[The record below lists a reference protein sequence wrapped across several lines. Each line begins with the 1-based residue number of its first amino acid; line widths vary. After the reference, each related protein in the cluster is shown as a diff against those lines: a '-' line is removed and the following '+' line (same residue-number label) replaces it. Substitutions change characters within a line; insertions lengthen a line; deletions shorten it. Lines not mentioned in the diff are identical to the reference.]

1 MIVREHLNILLVDDN
16 DIDIAVNTKL
26 LKLADLTD
34 HIFSFSSCRLFLKY
48 ITDNADGLRTKT
60 NLILLDIMMPGMYGF
75 ECLNEFAKMPDD
87 LTSSFHIFMLSS
99 SIDRN
104 DIKRAEQSKQVLK
117 VLEKP
122 LDVYHLKRLIEEISI
137 Q

>member
-1 MIVREHLNILLVDDN
+1 MIASEQLNILLVDDN

-26 LKLADLTD
+26 LKLADFTAN
-34 HIFSFSSCRLFLKY
+34 IYSFNSCKQCLGF
-48 ITDNADGLRTKT
+48 ISENAKGLAKKI
-60 NLILLDIMMPGMYGF
+60 NVVLLDIMMPGMNGF
-75 ECLNEFAKMPDD
+75 ECLIEFDKMNGDVK
-87 LTSSFHIFMLSS
+87 SSFFIFMLSS

-104 DIKRAEQSKQVLK
+104 DIQRAESSTHVRK

-122 LDVYHLKRLIEEISI
+122 LDVYQLKRLLEDLS